1 MKRITTAVLVF
12 SWLPQWFF
20 IVWCRNHPLWVD
32 HYYGNT
38 LYPWLQSARI
48 YFLERLA
55 FSFGDLIYLAL
66 LSGIGVLVIHFRKK
80 LFQNLWERLS
90 QGMALLAAVH
100 LFYQLSWGLNYYRTP
115 LAVQQNIP
123 LEYEEWELEST
134 LAILIQKTE
143 SLHDQLSV
151 SDSTPVVFPLRK
163 QDYIR
168 LLGNTPAKK
177 SLWSWPLTYM
187 GYAGYLNPFTGEAQ
201 VNSLL
206 PMLSFIHTAAHE
218 RGHQEG
224 IAAENEANFHAFLT
238 TYQHDNKHIRYAAYC
253 FALRYCWS
261 ALYRLNP
268 GCANERTQK
277 LRSGIRK
284 EYQAQQAFWNAH
296 RNPLQPILDKVY
308 DRFLKANGQAAGQ
321 KSYSQVV
328 ALLVAYQTEL

>member
-20 IVWCRNHPLWVD
+20 IVWCRNHPLWID
-32 HYYGNT
+32 YYYGNM
-38 LYPWLQSARI
+38 LYPWLQSTRT
-48 YFLERLA
+48 YFLEWLT
-55 FSFGDLIYLAL
+55 FSFGDLIYAAL
-66 LSGIGVLVIHFRKK
+66 LLGLVVLAIHHRKE
-80 LFQNLWERLS
+80 LFQNLWELLF
-90 QGMALLAAVH
+90 QLIALLAVIH
-100 LFYQLSWGLNYYRTP
+100 LFFQLSWGLNYYRTP

-123 LEYEEWELEST
+123 STYEAWELET
-134 LAILIQKTE
+134 TIDILIQKTE
-143 SLHDQLSV
+143 MLHDQLST
-151 SDSTPVVFPLRK
+151 SDSIQVVFPLRK
-163 QDYIR
+163 QDYLR

-218 RGHQEG
+218 KGHQEG
-224 IAAENEANFHAFLT
+224 IAAENEANFYAFLT
-238 TYQHDNKHIRYAAYC
+238 TYQHNNKHIRYAAYC

-268 GCANERTQK
+268 GCSEEKIQRV
-277 LRSGIRK
+277 RPGIRK

-296 RNPLQPILDKVY
+296 GNPLQPILAKVY
-308 DRFLKANGQAAGQ
+308 DRFLKANGQAAGRN
-321 KSYSQVV
+321 SYSQVV
-328 ALLVAYQTEL
+328 ALLVAYQSEL

>member
-20 IVWCRNHPLWVD
+20 IVWCRNHPLWID

-38 LYPWLQSARI
+38 LYPWLQSART
-48 YFLERLA
+48 YFLERLT
-55 FSFGDLIYLAL
+55 FSFGDLIYAAL
-66 LSGIGVLVIHFRKK
+66 LLGLVALVIHHRKE
-80 LFQNLWERLS
+80 LFQNLWERLF
-90 QGMALLAAVH
+90 QLIALLAVIH
-100 LFYQLSWGLNYYRTP
+100 LFFQLSWGLNYYRTP

-123 LEYEEWELEST
+123 STYEAWELETT
-134 LAILIQKTE
+134 LDILIQKTE
-143 SLHDQLSV
+143 MLHDQLST
-151 SDSTPVVFPLRK
+151 SDSIQVVFPLRK
-163 QDYIR
+163 QDYLR

-218 RGHQEG
+218 KGHQEG
-224 IAAENEANFHAFLT
+224 IAAENEANFYAFLT
-238 TYQHDNKHIRYAAYC
+238 TYQHNNKHIRYAAYC

-268 GCANERTQK
+268 
-277 LRSGIRK
+277 
-284 EYQAQQAFWNAH
+284 
-296 RNPLQPILDKVY
+296 
-308 DRFLKANGQAAGQ
+308 
-321 KSYSQVV
+321 
-328 ALLVAYQTEL
+328 

>member
-20 IVWCRNHPLWVD
+20 IVWCRNHPLWID

-38 LYPWLQSARI
+38 LYPWLQSVRT
-48 YFLERLA
+48 YFLERLT
-55 FSFGDLIYLAL
+55 FSFGDLIYAAL
-66 LSGIGVLVIHFRKK
+66 LLGLVALVIHHRKE
-80 LFQNLWERLS
+80 LFQNLWERLF
-90 QGMALLAAVH
+90 QLIALLAVIH
-100 LFYQLSWGLNYYRTP
+100 LFFQLSWGLNYYRTP

-123 LEYEEWELEST
+123 STYEAWELETT
-134 LAILIQKTE
+134 LDILIQKTE
-143 SLHDQLSV
+143 MLHDQLST
-151 SDSTPVVFPLRK
+151 SDSIQVVFPLRK
-163 QDYIR
+163 QDYLR

-218 RGHQEG
+218 KGHQEG
-224 IAAENEANFHAFLT
+224 IAAENEANFYAFLT
-238 TYQHDNKHIRYAAYC
+238 TYQHNNKHIRYAAYC

-268 GCANERTQK
+268 GCADEKTQK
-277 LRSGIRK
+277 VRPGIRK

-296 RNPLQPILDKVY
+296 GNPLQPILAKVY
-308 DRFLKANGQAAGQ
+308 DRFLKANGQAAGRN
-321 KSYSQVV
+321 SYSQVV
-328 ALLVAYQTEL
+328 ALLVAYQSEL

>member
-20 IVWCRNHPLWVD
+20 IVWCRNHPLWID

-38 LYPWLQSARI
+38 LYLWLQSART
-48 YFLERLA
+48 YFLERLT
-55 FSFGDLIYLAL
+55 FSFGDLIYAAL
-66 LSGIGVLVIHFRKK
+66 LLGLVALVIHHRKE
-80 LFQNLWERLS
+80 LFQNLWERLF
-90 QGMALLAAVH
+90 QLIALLAVIH
-100 LFYQLSWGLNYYRTP
+100 LFFQLSWGLNYYRTP

-123 LEYEEWELEST
+123 STYEAWELETT
-134 LAILIQKTE
+134 LDILIQKTE
-143 SLHDQLSV
+143 MLHDQLST
-151 SDSTPVVFPLRK
+151 SDSIQVVFPLRK
-163 QDYIR
+163 QDYLR

-218 RGHQEG
+218 KGHQEG
-224 IAAENEANFHAFLT
+224 IAAENEANFYAFLT
-238 TYQHDNKHIRYAAYC
+238 TYQHNNKHIRYAAYC

-268 GCANERTQK
+268 GCADEKTQK
-277 LRSGIRK
+277 VRPGIRK

-296 RNPLQPILDKVY
+296 GNPLQPILAKVY
-308 DRFLKANGQAAGQ
+308 DRFLKANGQAAGRN
-321 KSYSQVV
+321 SYSQVV
-328 ALLVAYQTEL
+328 ALLVAYQSEL

>member
-20 IVWCRNHPLWVD
+20 IVWCRNHPLWID

-38 LYPWLQSARI
+38 LYPWLQSART
-48 YFLERLA
+48 YFLERLT
-55 FSFGDLIYLAL
+55 FSFGDLIYAAL
-66 LSGIGVLVIHFRKK
+66 LLGLVALVIHHRKE
-80 LFQNLWERLS
+80 LFQNLWERLF
-90 QGMALLAAVH
+90 QLIALLAVIH
-100 LFYQLSWGLNYYRTP
+100 LFFQLSWGLNYYRTP

-123 LEYEEWELEST
+123 STYKAWELETT
-134 LAILIQKTE
+134 LDILIQKTE
-143 SLHDQLSV
+143 MLHDQLST
-151 SDSTPVVFPLRK
+151 SDSIQVVFPLGK
-163 QDYIR
+163 QDYLR

-218 RGHQEG
+218 KGHQEG

-238 TYQHDNKHIRYAAYC
+238 TYQHNNKHIRYAAYC

-268 GCANERTQK
+268 GCADEKTQGVR
-277 LRSGIRK
+277 LGIRK
-284 EYQAQQAFWNAH
+284 EYQAQQVFWNAH
-296 RNPLQPILDKVY
+296 KNPLQPILAKVY
-308 DRFLKANGQAAGQ
+308 DRFLKANGQTAGQ

-328 ALLVAYQTEL
+328 ALFVAYQREL